1 MRFNVLGQI
10 VTALGRIIAAGA
22 LKDRTFRC
30 EAALEATMA
39 TETLAGLVGL
49 AALIACMLIPGE
61 YEICKKLLFGP
72 REGNTHMKTERERER
87 KKERTAHNNT
97 NVNEAVGEC
106 ICVCVCV
113 GGGIVLMNLN
123 VTYRMMLS
131 FEYLMNEF

>member
-1 MRFNVLGQI
+1 MRFNVLGQV
-10 VTALGRIIAAGA
+10 VTALGRIITAGA

-30 EAALEATMA
+30 EATLEATMA
-39 TETLAGLVGL
+39 TETLSGLVGF

-61 YEICKKLLFGP
+61 YEICKKLLLGP
-72 REGNTHMKTERERER
+72 NMAEGNTHIERER
-87 KKERTAHNNT
+87 KREKDRTAHNNT

-106 ICVCVCV
+106 ICVCVW
-113 GGGIVLMNLN
+113 GEGGIVLMNLN

>member
-1 MRFNVLGQI
+1 MCFNVLGQV

-39 TETLAGLVGL
+39 TETLSGLVGL

-61 YEICKKLLFGP
+61 YEICKKLLLGP
-72 REGNTHMKTERERER
+72 NMAEGNTHMEGERER

-113 GGGIVLMNLN
+113 WGGGRNCIDE
-123 VTYRMMLS
+123 
-131 FEYLMNEF
+131 FECYI

>member
-61 YEICKKLLFGP
+61 YEICKKLLLGP
-72 REGNTHMKTERERER
+72 TWGKGTHT
-87 KKERTAHNNT
+87 
-97 NVNEAVGEC
+97 
-106 ICVCVCV
+106 
-113 GGGIVLMNLN
+113 
-123 VTYRMMLS
+123 
-131 FEYLMNEF
+131 